1 VLLRRFAVT
10 ITCPSRGWRETV
22 AVEAP
27 DEGEAQSAAIA
38 ATTLPLT
45 GEWIQFSVRELPDGA
60 RPDGLPREL
69 PAGRRLSLVGA
80 VVARVGRAIALAMLV
95 TLMGAS
101 SALAETVASDR
112 PPAAS
117 PATIPSAP
125 GLFRPIVAPAAPGIA
140 TERARGEQVVAA
152 ALKQVGAPYRWS
164 GMTPAGFD
172 CSGLVAFVY
181 RTVGVTLPRDV
192 IGQVATGRP
201 VEPAAL
207 LPGDILVFR
216 DTYKPGPSHTGIALG
231 DGRFVHAA
239 DERHGVV
246 VSALGDANWGSRLHA
261 VRRPAS

>member
-1 VLLRRFAVT
+1 
-10 ITCPSRGWRETV
+10 
-22 AVEAP
+22 
-27 DEGEAQSAAIA
+27 
-38 ATTLPLT
+38 
-45 GEWIQFSVRELPDGA
+45 
-60 RPDGLPREL
+60 
-69 PAGRRLSLVGA
+69 
-80 VVARVGRAIALAMLV
+80 VGRAIALALLV
-95 TLMGAS
+95 ALIGAGS
-101 SALAETVASDR
+101 VLAEPVAPER
-112 PPAAS
+112 PPPAI
-117 PATIPSAP
+117 PATVPSGP
-125 GLFRPIVAPAAPGIA
+125 GLFRPTVGTVAPGIA

-164 GMTPAGFD
+164 GTTAAGFD

-181 RTVGVTLPRDV
+181 RTVGITLPRDV
-192 IGQVATGRP
+192 IGQVTTGRP

-261 VRRPAS
+261 VRRPVT